1 LGKVRVF
8 SLAKELGLQTAA
20 LLAALTKLGVQDANP
35 AKAID
40 EETAVAVREL
50 IAEEAARAREA
61 AETAAAAAPAPA
73 VAAAPAATTSPAA
86 VATAARKAAPA
97 KGKGGKVEE
106 TVEEEEAEEEEQIIE
121 KLFAPRDAVVSVT
134 DAGLVELER
143 RVAELDARQADEQSE
158 RRRTLKPLPEVARR
172 PSGPKSPDAVETP
185 PVVAVLG
192 HVDHGKTTLLD
203 ALRQTNVVDS
213 EQGGITQHVGAS
225 EVVTAEG
232 KRVVFIDTPG
242 HEAFTAMR
250 ARGAQVTDIAII
262 VVAAD
267 DGVMPQTIEAINHVK
282 AAHVPIIVAINKM
295 DVPGANPDLVK
306 QQLLEFELVPE
317 EWGGDTIMM
326 PVSALKREGLDEL
339 LEMILIVAE
348 VQELWAE
355 PEAEFVGVVIEA
367 SIDSSQ
373 GAMATVL
380 VRNGTIKVGD
390 AIICGNGY
398 GRVRKLFDW
407 RGKSVKSMGP
417 GRPVGVVGLTDVPE
431 SGEIMQRVESVKV
444 ARQIAEERIEAER
457 KADREAAGAMSLR
470 GLFKDVQSGEQK
482 ELNIVLKGDVYGTVQ
497 AVESSILALGEQL
510 PEVNITILHKAVG
523 DITESDIMLAVA
535 SRAIIIGFNVDAE
548 PRVRQQADTEGV
560 EIRTY
565 GIIYQVLDD
574 IRAAMLGMLD
584 PIYEDVLLGKAE
596 VLQLFKVS
604 RIGVIAGCRVIE
616 GRAERNQEMVVMRG
630 RQEVYRGKM
639 ESLKHFAQD
648 ASSVEAPA
656 ECGISTSNF
665 RDYQVGDIIEIHGRI
680 KLERTFPV
688 QERERGAARPRV

>member
-1 LGKVRVF
+1 MGKVRVF